1 MKTLSLLC
9 IATSFVA
16 PATASFAQSGQ
27 PEAATAAQGINRIDS
42 TPARISTNVTTAKQS
57 SPDQTDPKPA
67 EPADAAT
74 TQSGGKATKTR
85 SNIQNN

>member
-9 IATSFVA
+9 IATSLVV
-16 PATASFAQSGQ
+16 PATASFAQS
-27 PEAATAAQGINRIDS
+27 EATPAAQGINKIDS